1 MRSTSCCIS
10 SERQT
15 VMLSPI
21 LIDWGYLPFFTP
33 SHHDDL
39 DIGMIGGVLLSPIIC
54 FRRRKV
60 GDIDGISLMMVVLEQ
75 VV

>member
-1 MRSTSCCIS
+1 
-10 SERQT
+10 
-15 VMLSPI
+15 MLSPI
-21 LIDWGYLPFFTP
+21 LMGWGYLPFFTP

-39 DIGMIGGVLLSPIIC
+39 DIGMMGGVFLSPMMC

-60 GDIDGISLMMVVLEQ
+60 GDIEGISLMMVVLEQ